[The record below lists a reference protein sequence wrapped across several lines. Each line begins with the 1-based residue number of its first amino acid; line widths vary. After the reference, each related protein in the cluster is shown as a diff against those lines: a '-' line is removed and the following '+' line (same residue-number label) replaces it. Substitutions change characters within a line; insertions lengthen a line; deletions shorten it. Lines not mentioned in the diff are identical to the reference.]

1 MIVVAYFIDEA
12 GKRGLK
18 AEGRQFFAW
27 DFDARKFVSPVDD
40 APPKSRM
47 RRCSEFEAKKFNFL
61 SDEIDWVGKVD
72 SITDETTSF
81 TERLLPRLEDA
92 DMKTLQECQKEAE
105 SFSEEWLTAAKEA
118 YSATVRYGVENSP
131 LGEDARDA
139 VKSIENFVEIPKV
152 LIQAKEAGESARI
165 RFEGR

>member
-1 MIVVAYFIDEA
+1 MAYYIDEA

-47 RRCSEFEAKKFNFL
+47 RRCSEFEAKEFNFL
-61 SDEIDWVGKVD
+61 TDETDWVDEVD
-72 SITDETTSF
+72 SITDATTDF
-81 TERLLPRLEDA
+81 TGKMLPKLEDA
-92 DMKTLQECQKEAE
+92 DLETLRKCQEEAE
-105 SFSEEWLTAAKEA
+105 AFSEKWLTAAKEA
-118 YSATVRYGVENSP
+118 YSATVRYGLENCP
-131 LGEDARDA
+131 LGEEARDA

-152 LIQAKEAGESARI
+152 LIRAKEAGESTRI
-165 RFEGR
+165 RFEGK

>member
-1 MIVVAYFIDEA
+1 MAYFIDET

-27 DFDARKFVSPVDD
+27 SKDTRKFSVPVDD

-61 SDEIDWVGKVD
+61 SDETDWVEKVD
-72 SITDETTSF
+72 LITDEVADF
-81 TERLLPRLEDA
+81 TQRILPKLEDA
-92 DMKTLQECQKEAE
+92 DLETLRKCQEEAE
-105 SFSEEWLTAAKEA
+105 AFSDKWLTAAKEA
-118 YSATVRYGVENSP
+118 YSATVRYGVENCP

-139 VKSIENFVEIPKV
+139 VNSIENCVEIPRV
-152 LIQAKEAGESARI
+152 LILAKEAGESVRI
-165 RFEGR
+165 RFEGE